1 MTEKR
6 SSQGHQH
13 NWWKWAFFALVAI
26 LLISG
31 GVVYHKITAPVP
43 SNMMGTP
50 AYRKTDN
57 AVQVDLNRKQVNAL
71 SSNYLNH
78 FLHNSKIKY
87 RFIVGPKYATLIGKT
102 KVLGAKVQFA
112 LNCVPKR
119 LSNGNVLL
127 RAKGLAVGR
136 LNLPVSFVMGYVENT
151 YKLPKWVTINQ
162 HSKTVL
168 LDLNKYSRSKQLRYS
183 AKEINMTKGQFKIQ
197 IAIPP
202 HSQTR

>member
-1 MTEKR
+1 MTAKR
-6 SSQGHQH
+6 STHLQQH
-13 NWWKWAFFALVAI
+13 NWWKWAFFVLIAL

-31 GVVYHKITAPVP
+31 GLVYHKITAPVP
-43 SNMMGTP
+43 SNMVGTA
-50 AYRKTDN
+50 AYRHTDN
-57 AVQVDLNRKQVNAL
+57 AVEVDLNRKQVNAL

-102 KVLGAKVQFA
+102 KVLGAHVQFA
-112 LNCVPKR
+112 LNCIPKR

-127 RAKGLAVGR
+127 KAKGLAVGR

-151 YKLPKWVTINQ
+151 YKLPNWVSINQ
-162 HSKTVL
+162 HQKTVL

-183 AKEINMTKGQFKIQ
+183 AKEINMAQGKFKIQ

-202 HSQTR
+202 HSRIR